1 MHDKV
6 GRATFPPS
14 LAVALAVLTSP
25 LALAQQNP
33 GLTTQPSGRT
43 LADPDAP
50 PAEQPVDL
58 SRPER
63 RPPILEVTT
72 EEQAFFEAAGGGE
85 AWAQTR
91 LGKLYIESPG
101 DEQRWGQGVTLLQQA
116 AAQNDPEAIYLL
128 ASVTAA
134 GHGVV
139 PSDYDAFEQMKRAA
153 ELGWRE
159 AQFALGT
166 MYFAGRGTGQDEA
179 AALQSFRQAA
189 DQGQTEAMF
198 SAGRILLSKSDPEQ
212 RREGLG
218 LMGRAIENGH
228 IQATLMLATAYG
240 RGSLGM
246 PKDEAKAEALLK
258 PGAERGDADCQF
270 VLASLYKFGETFA
283 SRRDEAQVW
292 LQRAAEQGQPK
303 ALEVLRLE
311 ER

>member
-1 MHDKV
+1 MRTLGHRV
-6 GRATFPPS
+6 LRGVIA
-14 LAVALAVLTSP
+14 AALGTS
-25 LALAQQNP
+25 AWAQQNP

-43 LADPDAP
+43 LAEPDAP

-63 RPPILEVTT
+63 RPPTLEVTT
-72 EEQAFFEAAGGGE
+72 EEQAFFEAATRGE

-91 LGKLYIESPG
+91 LGKLYVESPG
-101 DEQRWGQGVTLLQQA
+101 DEQRLGQGVTLLQQA

-134 GHGVV
+134 GHGVA

-179 AALQSFRQAA
+179 AALESFRQAA
-189 DQGQTEAMF
+189 NQGHTEAMF

-218 LMGRAIENGH
+218 LMGRAIDNGH
-228 IQATLMLATAYG
+228 IEATLMLATAYG
-240 RGSLGM
+240 RGSNGM
-246 PKDEAKAEALLK
+246 PKDESQADAILQ
-258 PGAERGDADCQF
+258 PGAERGNADCQF
-270 VLASLYKFGETFA
+270 ALASLYKFGDSFA
-283 SRRDEAQVW
+283 ARRDEAQMW
-292 LQRAAEQGQPK
+292 LQRAADQGHPK
-303 ALEVLRLE
+303 ALEVLRSG

>member
-1 MHDKV
+1 M
-6 GRATFPPS
+6 RAPGHRLLPGII
-14 LAVALAVLTSP
+14 AAALGTS
-25 LALAQQNP
+25 AWAEQNP

-43 LADPDAP
+43 LTEPDTP

-72 EEQAFFEAAGGGE
+72 EEQAFFEAATRGE

-91 LGKLYIESPG
+91 LGKLYVESPG
-101 DEQRWGQGVTLLQQA
+101 DEQRLGQGVTLLQQA

-128 ASVTAA
+128 ASVTSA
-134 GHGVV
+134 GHGVA

-166 MYFAGRGTGQDEA
+166 MYFAGRCTGQDEA
-179 AALQSFRQAA
+179 AALESFRQAA
-189 DQGQTEAMF
+189 NQGHIEAMF

-218 LMGRAIENGH
+218 LMGRAIDNGH
-228 IQATLMLATAYG
+228 IEATLMLATAYG

-246 PKDEAKAEALLK
+246 PKDESQAEAILQ
-258 PGAERGDADCQF
+258 PGAERGNADCQF
-270 VLASLYKFGETFA
+270 ALASLYKFGDSFA
-283 SRRDEAQVW
+283 ARRDEAQMW
-292 LQRAAEQGQPK
+292 LQRAVDQGHPK
-303 ALEVLRLE
+303 ALEVLQAE

>member
-1 MHDKV
+1 M
-6 GRATFPPS
+6 RAPGVRL
-14 LAVALAVLTSP
+14 LAGIIAAAWGTS
-25 LALAQQNP
+25 AWAQQNP

-43 LADPDAP
+43 LAEPDAP

-58 SRPER
+58 SRPEM
-63 RPPILEVTT
+63 RPPANEVQT
-72 EEQAFFEAAGGGE
+72 EEQAFFEAAGRGE

-91 LGKLYIESPG
+91 LGKLYVESPG

-258 PGAERGDADCQF
+258 PGAERGEADCQF